1 MNDRVEPFL
10 LAAPSGLD
18 PSFCEREPIHVP
30 GAIQPHGAVIAAL
43 ADGWLVTHASANL
56 VDVLG
61 RPAEA
66 VLGRP
71 LRDAL
76 GDAVFQVLRDAGS
89 RDRTVLS
96 LVQALPGTDGRALH
110 LSAHRSGARICVDIE
125 PVFPEPG
132 HRPPMTIVHSVLDT
146 FRQATSQKELCELAI
161 RGLRSIT
168 GYDRVMVYRFGEGG
182 HGEVIAE
189 VHAPQLEPYL
199 GNHYPTTDIPPQAR
213 RQYLRQRVG
222 AVADSRYRPVPLLAD
237 AALDD
242 GVPLDLTY
250 SALRSVSPVHREF
263 MRNMGTAASLS
274 IGLARGQELWGL
286 LICHH
291 ATPRIVD
298 PEMRAVVDMIG
309 QVASL
314 LLGTLGEAEVYTQ
327 RLDRDA
333 SLRTL
338 VNRLSAPVPLPEALA
353 AAEAELLDLVHA
365 TGVVVRISDSLFRLG
380 RTPPWTVVQR
390 VLAVLQPVAGDEPLA
405 VDDLGLRHPEFA
417 ACTGEASG
425 ALLLPLAPG
434 IDDVILW
441 FRPESSRTVTWAGN
455 PAEHAV
461 FDPATGQVSPRT
473 SFAAWKQTTTGC
485 STPWTEADLALA
497 QNFRSAV
504 EVEVA
509 QRAKAE
515 LAWLRHYQELSD
527 SLERKVEQRGQALE
541 TETRE
546 RQKAEATLQQAQ
558 KMEAIGQLTGG
569 VAHDFNNVLA
579 AVLGNLDLAQ
589 ARSTD
594 PATRRFLQN
603 AQHAA
608 ERGAKLTDHL
618 LSFARKQPLRREP
631 CELNRLSLRFKDLI
645 ARAIGPAI
653 EVSMTLADDLWTV
666 MADAN
671 QFEMALL
678 NMAVNA
684 RDAMPEGGRLVIA
697 TSNVPAGS
705 PELPSDLDP
714 GDYARVSMQ
723 DTGTGMSA
731 EVAGRAFE
739 PFYTTKQVGK
749 GTGLGLSQIY
759 GFSKQ
764 LGGTAMLSSE
774 VGSGTRIDLLLPRA
788 PRPPGVALPAA
799 ARLAPADEPPAGR
812 PPNGARLLV
821 IDDEPDVR
829 AVTADTLREL
839 GFHVVSAESAR
850 QGLEILER
858 GAAMDLVVTD
868 FSMPE
873 MNGIEFIR
881 RAQLLRPD
889 LPCLLVTGYADI
901 RDPADMATGD
911 VVILRKP
918 YRMKQLAAIV
928 GQLLERTELL
938 ERTGRQAAGD
948 APAPPA
954 PIFHPTSR
962 VS

>member
-1 MNDRVEPFL
+1 MNDRAEPVPQD
-10 LAAPSGLD
+10 APSELD
-18 PSFCEREPIHVP
+18 RSSCEREPIHIP
-30 GAIQPHGAVIAAL
+30 GAIQPHGAVLAAL
-43 ADGWLVTHASANL
+43 AGDWLVTHASANL
-56 VDVLG
+56 AHILG
-61 RPAEA
+61 RPAES
-66 VLGRP
+66 VLGRS
-71 LRDAL
+71 LEEAL
-76 GDAVFQVLRDAGS
+76 GKSVFGVLQGAGA

-96 LVQALPGTDGRALH
+96 LVRPLPGTDGRMLH
-110 LSAHRSGARICVDIE
+110 LSAHRSGLRICLDIE
-125 PVFPEPG
+125 PVFPDLG
-132 HRPPMTIVHSVLDT
+132 QRPPMTIVHSVLET
-146 FRQATSQKELCELAI
+146 FKHATSQKELCELAI
-161 RGLRSIT
+161 SGLKAIT

-189 VHAPQLEPYL
+189 VHAPRLEPYL
-199 GNHYPTTDIPPQAR
+199 GNHYPNTDIPLQAR

-222 AVADSRYRPVPLLAD
+222 AVADSSYRPVPLLVD

-242 GVPLDLTY
+242 GMPLDLTY
-250 SALRSVSPVHREF
+250 SALRSVSPIHREF

-274 IGLARGQELWGL
+274 IGVTLGQALWGL

-291 ATPRIVD
+291 GTPRIVD
-298 PEMRAVVDMIG
+298 PEIRAVVGMIG
-309 QVASL
+309 QVVSL
-314 LLGTLGEAEVYTQ
+314 LLGSLGEAEVYAQ

-338 VNRLSAPVPLPEALA
+338 VNRLATPGPLPDALA

-380 RTPPWTVVQR
+380 RTPPWAVVQR
-390 VLAVLQPVAGDEPLA
+390 MLTVLQPRARDEILA
-405 VDDLGLRHPEFA
+405 IDDLGLRHPEFA
-417 ACTGEASG
+417 PCATEASG

-434 IDDVILW
+434 LDDVILW
-441 FRPESSRTVTWAGN
+441 FRPELSRTVTWAG
-455 PAEHAV
+455 
-461 FDPATGQVSPRT
+461 DPAQHAIIDPVTGRVSPRT

-485 STPWTEADLALA
+485 SAPWTEADLALA
-497 QNFRSAV
+497 RTFRGAV

-527 SLERKVEQRGQALE
+527 SLERKVEQRSQALQL
-541 TETRE
+541 ETRE

-589 ARSTD
+589 ARSSD
-594 PATRRFLQN
+594 PVTMRFLQN
-603 AQHAA
+603 AQYAA

-631 CELNRLSLRFKDLI
+631 CELNQLSLRFKDLI
-645 ARAIGPAI
+645 TRAIGPAI
-653 EVSMTLADDLWTV
+653 EVRMTLADDLWTV

-697 TSNVPAGS
+697 TMNVAAGS
-705 PELPSDLDP
+705 PDLPSDLDP

-731 EVAGRAFE
+731 EVASRAFE

-774 VGSGTRIDLLLPRA
+774 PGRGTRVDLLLPRA
-788 PRPPGVALPAA
+788 PKLQAIILPAPNA
-799 ARLAPADEPPAGR
+799 GDAPADR
-812 PPNGARLLV
+812 RPNGARLLV

-829 AVTADTLREL
+829 TVTVDTLRTL
-839 GFHVVSAESAR
+839 GFEVVSAESAR
-850 QGLEILER
+850 LGLEILDR
-858 GAAMDLVVTD
+858 GVPVDLVVTD

-881 RAQLLRPD
+881 RAHLSRPN

-901 RDPADMATGD
+901 SDPADMSASD
-911 VVILRKP
+911 IVILRKP
-918 YRMKQLAAIV
+918 YRMKQLSAVV
-928 GQLLERTELL
+928 GQLLAQVERQPDTGANAPSLL
-938 ERTGRQAAGD
+938 
-948 APAPPA
+948 
-954 PIFHPTSR
+954 H
-962 VS
+962 